1 MQESMKESI
10 KELMDETAM
19 NRALTR
25 ISHEILEANK
35 GAVDLVLV
43 GIKTRGVPI
52 ANELAKRIKTI
63 EGIDVPVETVDITFY
78 RDDLGKKADHPIQ
91 GEYSF
96 KTRITDKTIILV
108 DDVIFTGRT
117 ARSAM
122 DAIMDYGRPNSI
134 QLATLVDRGHRELP
148 IRPDFVGKNIPT
160 SKKENVRVMIEEIDG
175 ENKVIIRL

>member
-1 MQESMKESI
+1 M
-10 KELMDETAM
+10 KELMDATAM

-35 GAVDLVLV
+35 GATDLVLV
-43 GIKTRGVPI
+43 GIKTRGAPI
-52 ANELAKRIKTI
+52 ANQLAKKIKLI

-78 RDDLGKKADHPIQ
+78 RDDLGRKYTHPVE
-91 GEYSF
+91 GEHSF
-96 KTRITDKTIILV
+96 KTGITNKTVVLV

-122 DAIMDYGRPNSI
+122 DAIMDLGRPNYI

-148 IRPDFVGKNIPT
+148 IRADFVGKNIPT
-160 SKKENVRVMIEEIDG
+160 SKLENVRVMIKEIDG
-175 ENKVIIRL
+175 EDKVIIR

>member
-1 MQESMKESI
+1 M

-35 GAVDLVLV
+35 GAKTLVLV

-52 ANELAKRIKTI
+52 AQKLSKRIKAI
-63 EGIDVPVETVDITFY
+63 EGVEVPVEVLDITFY
-78 RDDLGKKADHPIQ
+78 RDDLGKKAAHPIHA
-91 GEYSF
+91 EYAF
-96 KTRITDKTIILV
+96 ETPITDKTVVLV

-122 DAIMDYGRPNSI
+122 DAIMDCGRPNSI

-160 SKKENVRVMIEEIDG
+160 SKTENVRVMLEEIDG

>member
-1 MQESMKESI
+1 M

-25 ISHEILEANK
+25 ISHEIIETNK
-35 GAVDLVLV
+35 GAQDLVLV

-52 ANELAKRIKTI
+52 ADELAKRIKAI
-63 EGIDVPVETVDITFY
+63 EGVEVPVETVDITFY
-78 RDDLGKKADHPIQ
+78 RDDLGKKAAQPIQ

-96 KTRITDKTIILV
+96 KTDITNKKVVLV

-122 DAIMDYGRPNSI
+122 DAIMDYGRPNYI

-148 IRPDFVGKNIPT
+148 IRADFVGKNIPT
-160 SKKENVRVMIEEIDG
+160 SKKENVRVMLKDIDG
-175 ENKVIIRL
+175 ENKVIIR

>member
-1 MQESMKESI
+1 M
-10 KELMDETAM
+10 KELMNEKAM

-35 GAVDLVLV
+35 GAQDLILV

-52 ANELAKRIKTI
+52 AYLLSKKIKEI
-63 EGIDVPVETVDITFY
+63 EGINVPVETVDITFY
-78 RDDLGKKADHPIQ
+78 RDDLEKKAAQPIQ

-96 KTRITDKTIILV
+96 KADIKNKTIILV

-148 IRPDFVGKNIPT
+148 IRPDYVGKNIPT
-160 SKKENVRVMIEEIDG
+160 SKKENVRVMVDAVDG
-175 ENKVIIRL
+175 VDRVIIKYSSYKEEQ

>member
-1 MQESMKESI
+1 M

-25 ISHEILEANK
+25 ISHEIIEANK
-35 GAVDLVLV
+35 GAKDLVLV

-52 ANELAKRIKTI
+52 AHELAKRIKAI
-63 EGIDVPVETVDITFY
+63 EGVDVPVEIVDITFY
-78 RDDLGKKADHPIQ
+78 RDDLGKKSDQPIQ

-96 KTRITDKTIILV
+96 KIEITNKTVILV

-117 ARSAM
+117 ARAAM
-122 DAIMDYGRPNSI
+122 DAIMDYGRPNYI

-148 IRPDFVGKNIPT
+148 IRADFVGKNIPT
-160 SKKENVRVMIEEIDG
+160 SKKENVRVMLEDIDG
-175 ENKVIIRL
+175 VNRVIIRL

>member
-1 MQESMKESI
+1 M
-10 KELMDETAM
+10 KELMDATAM

-35 GAVDLVLV
+35 GATDLVLV
-43 GIKTRGVPI
+43 GIRTRGVPI
-52 ANELAKRIKTI
+52 ANQLAKKIKQI

-78 RDDLGKKADHPIQ
+78 RDDLGKKSNQPIE
-91 GEYSF
+91 GEHSF
-96 KTRITDKTIILV
+96 QTEITNKTVVLV

-122 DAIMDYGRPNSI
+122 DAIMDLGRPNYI

-148 IRPDFVGKNIPT
+148 IRADFVGKNIPT
-160 SKKENVRVMIEEIDG
+160 SKLENVKVMIKEIDG
-175 ENKVIIRL
+175 EDKVIIR